1 MGSSEIR
8 LSVLFTLVIL
18 ITWLFDVKHCK
29 KTKQKTNKNCKRESQ
44 TCFQLQDFGRVFS
57 LVSFGAEWKALH
69 KKESES
75 MKSGDFPP
83 QRCGDMALGW
93 LGKSFET
100 QTHVHTNTKT
110 RAHKHVYVKI
120 LTGARLSIN
129 TTLSFVV
136 MEGIIFYLTGYQTFF
151 TWLSAILWLD
161 VCWLSA

>member
-1 MGSSEIR
+1 MGSSELR

-29 KTKQKTNKNCKRESQ
+29 KTKQKTNKNYKRESQ
-44 TCFQLQDFGRVFS
+44 TSCFQLQDFGRVFGQ
-57 LVSFGAEWKALH
+57 FWRW
-69 KKESES
+69 
-75 MKSGDFPP
+75 MKSIT
-83 QRCGDMALGW
+83 QK
-93 LGKSFET
+93 GKWKHEERGLPASAVWWYGARLIR
-100 QTHVHTNTKT
+100 QKLRDTNTRTYEHKDA